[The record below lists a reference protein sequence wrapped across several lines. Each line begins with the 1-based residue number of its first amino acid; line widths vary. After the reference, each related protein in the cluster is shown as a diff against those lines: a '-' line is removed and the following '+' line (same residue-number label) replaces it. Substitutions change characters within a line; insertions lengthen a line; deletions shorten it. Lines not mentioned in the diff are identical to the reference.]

1 MEITIEQ
8 ISEITGIREEVVK
21 FALLMEKKLKENDSK
36 GGWSKCE
43 YDYLLQRI
51 DEEVVELKHS
61 IRVNGSDRKIGREC
75 ADVANFAMM
84 IADNTGVLG

>member
-1 MEITIEQ
+1 MKVTIEQ
-8 ISEITGIREEVVK
+8 ISEITGIREEVIK

-36 GGWSKCE
+36 GGWDKCE

-51 DEEVVELKHS
+51 DEEIIELKHC
-61 IRVNGSDRKIGREC
+61 IRVDGSDRKIGLEC
-75 ADVANFAMM
+75 ADVANFVMM